1 MSLML
6 TLVVIELFPV
16 LLISTIDPAY
26 SLDVYEAAAS
36 DKTLGIMLGFAAVGI
51 PLVGLYTFF
60 VYRTFWGKVELDETS
75 Y

>member
-1 MSLML
+1 
-6 TLVVIELFPV
+6 
-16 LLISTIDPAY
+16 
-26 SLDVYEAAAS
+26 
-36 DKTLGIMLGFAAVGI
+36 MLGFAAVGI